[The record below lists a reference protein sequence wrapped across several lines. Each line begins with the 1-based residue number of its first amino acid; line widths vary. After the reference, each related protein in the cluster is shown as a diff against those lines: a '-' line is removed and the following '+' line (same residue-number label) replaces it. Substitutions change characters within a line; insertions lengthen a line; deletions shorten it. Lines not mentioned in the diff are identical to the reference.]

1 MKIPGETSRP
11 SPLTAPELNLTD
23 RGRRGVWIDLQDAAS
38 TELICAEGP
47 DWIGIDGQHGQPEY
61 GDLLGLIDAANVFGV
76 PAIVRVPG
84 HDVGAAGRVIDAGA
98 QGIIFPTVEDGAAA
112 YRLVSACRFP
122 PRGGRSYGPVRRS
135 PRYAKP
141 TPGLPADDP
150 LAILM
155 VETRAGYENL
165 DAILAADPDG
175 IFVGP
180 YDLSLSL
187 GVDFD
192 ALISTDPDGILRDI
206 AGRCAAAGI
215 PVGIYT
221 GSIELSAAPISWGY
235 SFMPIASDY
244 SLLSAATRGVLA
256 DYAAA
261 QPAVQQAASAH

>member
-11 SPLTAPELNLTD
+11 SPLQTPELNLTD
-23 RGRRGVWIDLQDAAS
+23 RGCRGVWIGLQDPAS
-38 TELICAEGP
+38 IELICAEGP
-47 DWIGIDGQHGQPEY
+47 DWICIDGQHGQPEIPN
-61 GDLLGLIDAANVFGV
+61 LLGLIDAANVFGV

-84 HDVGAAGRVIDAGA
+84 HDVGSAGRVIDAGT

-112 YRLVSACRFP
+112 STLVSALRFP
-122 PRGGRSYGPVRRS
+122 PRGDRSYGPVRRS

-141 TPGLPADDP
+141 TPGVAGDDP

-187 GVDFD
+187 GVDLD
-192 ALISTDPDGILRDI
+192 TLISTDPDGVLRDI
-206 AGRCAAAGI
+206 ARRCADAGI
-215 PVGIYT
+215 PAGIYS
-221 GSIELSAAPISWGY
+221 GSPELSASPVSWGY

-244 SLLSAATRGVLA
+244 SLLSTATRGVLA
-256 DYAAA
+256 EHAARYET
-261 QPAVQQAASAH
+261 VSL